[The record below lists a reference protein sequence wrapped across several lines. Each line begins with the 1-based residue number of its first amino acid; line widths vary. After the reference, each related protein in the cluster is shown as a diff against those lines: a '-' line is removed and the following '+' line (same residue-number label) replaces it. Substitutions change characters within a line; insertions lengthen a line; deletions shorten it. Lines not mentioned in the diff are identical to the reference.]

1 MTSLREKVDKS
12 INTVM
17 YQPTPKEY
25 VFIIG
30 GMVFKGRSEEE
41 AWNNFVKWLMRG
53 GGTE

>member
-1 MTSLREKVDKS
+1 MTSLREEVEKS

-30 GMVFKGRSEEE
+30 GMIFKGRTEEE
-41 AWNNFVKWLMRG
+41 AWNKRCAISCAYSIR
-53 GGTE
+53 

>member
-1 MTSLREKVDKS
+1 MTSLREEVDKS

-30 GMVFKGRSEEE
+30 GMIFKGKSEEE
-41 AWNNFVKWLMRG
+41 AWNNFVQWLMRG
-53 GGTE
+53 GDAE